1 MGRSIISAVPS
12 IYKKII
18 AIIIDRFFLKV
29 GGTEN
34 LITLNDEESLVKL
47 TTEQEKI
54 IKFAVIGAFIVKGQT
69 LGFPVYLSSG

>member
-1 MGRSIISAVPS
+1 M
-12 IYKKII
+12 I

-54 IKFAVIGAFIVKGQT
+54 IKFSGVVFIVKGQT
-69 LGFPVYLSSG
+69 LGFPVYLSNG